1 MSYYKAMF
9 RKDNWDQFNPDKRVC
24 EFHDLVFIATN
35 KTDATDHARQVARDR
50 GMVFCNVIGLNKPLG
65 ERLLQRG
72 HGRQIQPMAI
82 TPAP

>member
-9 RKDNWDQFNPDKRVC
+9 RKDMQDRHNPDRRTC
-24 EFHDLVFIATN
+24 EWHDMVFIASN
-35 KTDATDHARQVARDR
+35 KAEATDHARKVARTR

-65 ERLLQRG
+65 ERLLQKE
-72 HGRQIQPMAI
+72 HGRPIQPVAT